1 MLHQATGYAAT
12 ALGYVAGAAG
22 KSVLVKEI
30 AEASEIPSPYLSKIV
45 NALARKG
52 ILMTQR
58 GIGGGVSLGKAATEI
73 TLYDLAVALDD
84 TSILP
89 RCMLGTAKCSDD
101 RACPAHTFWKGV
113 REQYIDFLKSMTVA
127 DVAAFEQRRRG
138 GVKTPT
144 DDRLGEILGT
154 PKPKLG

>member
-12 ALGYVAGAAG
+12 ALGYVAGATG

-52 ILMTQR
+52 ILVTQR
-58 GIGGGVSLGKAATEI
+58 GIGGGVSLAKAATEI

-101 RACPAHTFWKGV
+101 RACPAHSFWKGV
-113 REQYIDFLKSMTVA
+113 REQYIEFLRSMTVA
-127 DVAAFEQRRRG
+127 DVAAFEQRRRN
-138 GVKTPT
+138 GVKSPA
-144 DDRLGEILGT
+144 DAKLGEILGS

>member
-12 ALGYVAGAAG
+12 ALGYVAGSGG

-52 ILMTQR
+52 ILVTQR
-58 GIGGGVSLGKAATEI
+58 GIGGGVTLGKPAAEI
-73 TLYDLAVALDD
+73 TLFDLAVALDD

-101 RACPAHTFWKGV
+101 RACPAHAYWKGV
-113 REQYIDFLKSMTVA
+113 RENYIEFLKAMTVA
-127 DVAAFEQRRRG
+127 DVAAFELRRRNG
-138 GVKTPT
+138 NHAAG
-144 DDRLGEILGT
+144 DDKLGQILGS
-154 PKPKLG
+154 